1 MCLALIQNVIYKVTS
16 NYTLRKDVLKCD
28 TEMYCYMYKTFCVDF
43 NKTCKKKKKKRSL
56 KHFMCLTI

>member
-28 TEMYCYMYKTFCVDF
+28 RNV
-43 NKTCKKKKKKRSL
+43 L
-56 KHFMCLTI
+56 LHV